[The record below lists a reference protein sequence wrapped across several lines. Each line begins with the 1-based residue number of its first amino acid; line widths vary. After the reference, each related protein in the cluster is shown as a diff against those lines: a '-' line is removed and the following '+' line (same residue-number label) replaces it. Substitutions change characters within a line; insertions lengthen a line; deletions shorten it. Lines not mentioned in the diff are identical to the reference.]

1 MRFLF
6 LELHVGMWVSRYVNS
21 GDVGMNYM
29 ESWGESKGAL
39 RILQSSGVKWAW
51 EAESKGF

>member
-6 LELHVGMWVSRYVNS
+6 LGLHVGIWVSRYVNS